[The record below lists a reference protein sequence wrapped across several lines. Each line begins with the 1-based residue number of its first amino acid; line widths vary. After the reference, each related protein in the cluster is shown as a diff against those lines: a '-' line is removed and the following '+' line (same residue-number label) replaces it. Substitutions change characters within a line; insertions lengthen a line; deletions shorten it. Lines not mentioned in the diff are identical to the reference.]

1 MIETKG
7 LHISL
12 AVRDPERALAFYQT
26 TFGLRPAQR
35 GDAWITAH
43 GPRDGD
49 LWAFEKDEAAA
60 GAKGGVRHLGFRL
73 ASAEALEQAVAAV
86 EAAGGR
92 LVSRGEMDRGSPYAY
107 VSDPDGYVLE
117 LWCED

>member
-1 MIETKG
+1 MIETRG

-12 AVRDPERALAFYQT
+12 AVKSPERTLAFYQSV
-26 TFGLRPAQR
+26 FGLKEAQR
-35 GDAWITAH
+35 GEIWITAH
-43 GPRDGD
+43 GPREGD

-60 GAKGGVRHLGFRL
+60 GAAGGVRHLGFRL
-73 ASAEALEQAVAAV
+73 AHRDALDRAITDVEQA
-86 EAAGGR
+86 GGKF
-92 LVSRGEMDRGSPYAY
+92 LSRGEMDRGSPYAY